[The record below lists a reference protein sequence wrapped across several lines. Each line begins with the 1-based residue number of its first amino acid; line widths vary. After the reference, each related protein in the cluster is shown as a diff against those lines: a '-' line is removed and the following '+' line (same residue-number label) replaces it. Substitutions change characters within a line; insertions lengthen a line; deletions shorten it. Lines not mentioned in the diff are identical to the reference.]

1 MNNNNYK
8 KIKNFGGNI
17 STPID
22 NPLSYCLQDGLNQK
36 FLHGSSS
43 SHITPQSN
51 ECKLFMSQYCAKNW
65 DGFCEYAYSNKNSQF
80 AIGAAPSIIGGV
92 QSNSLGNTLLLDTA
106 KEKYLKSMQNCC
118 RVSIPFDPTV
128 AMSPNITYWKN
139 SSGLSCIPTYEIDSA
154 VIDDDIVM
162 NKILVNPAPY
172 INLLKN
178 IYRSMKNDGSLNTEA
193 FKKTKLG
200 IFFNNARSML
210 S

>member
-1 MNNNNYK
+1 M

-43 SHITPQSN
+43 SYITPQSN

-65 DGFCEYAYSNKNSQF
+65 DDYCEYAYSNKGSQF
-80 AIGAAPSIIGGV
+80 TIGASPSIIGGI

-118 RVSIPFDPTV
+118 RISVPFDPNV
-128 AMSPNITYWKN
+128 AMSPTITYWKN
-139 SSGLSCIPTYEIDSA
+139 SSGVSCIPTYEIDPYQ
-154 VIDDDIVM
+154 IDSDIVM
-162 NKILVNPAPY
+162 NKILSNPAPY
-172 INLLKN
+172 ISVLKG
-178 IYRSMKNDGSLNTEA
+178 IYNSMKRNGTLNSDI
-193 FKKTKLG
+193 FKTTKLG
-200 IFFNNARSML
+200 IFFKNAENLL
-210 S
+210 SS

>member
-1 MNNNNYK
+1 MNNNNYT

-22 NPLSYCLQDGLNQK
+22 NPLSYCLQDGLNQR

-43 SHITPQSN
+43 AHITPQST

-65 DGFCEYAYSNKNSQF
+65 DNYCEYAYSNKNSQYT
-80 AIGAAPSIIGGV
+80 IGAAPDIIGGV
-92 QSNSLGNTLLLDTA
+92 QYNSLGNTLLLDTA

-118 RVSIPFDPTV
+118 RVSVPFDPTV

-139 SSGLSCIPTYEIDSA
+139 SSGASCIPTYEIDPTA
-154 VIDDDIVM
+154 IDNDIVM
-162 NKILVNPAPY
+162 NKILVTPAPY
-172 INLLKN
+172 LSLLKS
-178 IYRSMKNDGSLNTEA
+178 IYGSMKRDGSINSDI
-193 FKKTKLG
+193 FKATKLG
-200 IFFNNARSML
+200 IFFKNAESML